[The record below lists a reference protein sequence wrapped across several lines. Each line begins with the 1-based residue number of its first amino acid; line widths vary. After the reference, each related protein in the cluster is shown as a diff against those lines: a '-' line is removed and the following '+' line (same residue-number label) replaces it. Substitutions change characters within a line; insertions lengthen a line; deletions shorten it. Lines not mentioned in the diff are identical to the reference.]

1 MVSETMGIDPA
12 KVAIYIRWSTEDQG
26 EGTTLEVQSST
37 CRAYLVSQ
45 GWAVNEDLIFI
56 DDGWSGGS
64 LDRPAMGRL
73 RSCVSAGLV
82 DCVVVY
88 KLDRLS
94 RSVVDTVNLVCRE
107 WENRC
112 AIKSAREP
120 IDTTSHAGRMFFYT
134 LVNYA
139 EWERSVIKE
148 RTYSGKLRRAQE
160 GKNPG
165 MKPAYGYALAEG
177 GGFTVLPDEAAV
189 VQRIYKEYL
198 AGMGMRV
205 IVNGL
210 NREGIRPRSAS
221 AWSQATVQKILS
233 NPVYTGRIAYG
244 RRARGAGGRRM
255 REPVVV
261 TESAAVPVLV
271 SREDWDAVQ
280 AMKEGRPGFGRGQ
293 GSGRSSVS
301 EPLLTGLL
309 RCKCGHGFAGKAMNG
324 GYRYYRCNGVH
335 QKGSGFCDCGGIRQ
349 DVLDDLVVGALRSL
363 YGGQQAKERLVRRV
377 AVKWEQQLIEAR
389 AALRGLEKELGR
401 LESGEQR
408 LKRMLRD
415 GELTVAEYREL
426 REDQEREFAAVKA
439 ASEKATSLERQAM

>member
-1 MVSETMGIDPA
+1 
-12 KVAIYIRWSTEDQG
+12 
-26 EGTTLEVQSST
+26 
-37 CRAYLVSQ
+37 
-45 GWAVNEDLIFI
+45 
-56 DDGWSGGS
+56 
-64 LDRPAMGRL
+64 
-73 RSCVSAGLV
+73 
-82 DCVVVY
+82 
-88 KLDRLS
+88 
-94 RSVVDTVNLVCRE
+94 
-107 WENRC
+107 
-112 AIKSAREP
+112 
-120 IDTTSHAGRMFFYT
+120 
-134 LVNYA
+134 
-139 EWERSVIKE
+139 
-148 RTYSGKLRRAQE
+148 
-160 GKNPG
+160 
-165 MKPAYGYALAEG
+165 
-177 GGFTVLPDEAAV
+177 
-189 VQRIYKEYL
+189 
-198 AGMGMRV
+198 MGMRV

-439 ASEKATSLERQAM
+439 ASEKATSLERQALSGLKGQSRLLESLAQVDEWERLAHVGKKQLLRQFIQEIRVYRPLREAQVDCHIVWRWDSEAAGAPPVEQVQYVVAQHPQPAPPRTAERDSVTGRFKPAK